1 MKNFDLSLTTRS
13 AFIEEINTL
22 LSDHPNQKHYVNIT
36 KKMKKRSLTA
46 NGQQHVW
53 YEQIADFYGDR
64 TALSVKNMC
73 KDLFGIGIVLN
84 NEEHGPKLDFLLMK
98 LDYYKHSYESKMK
111 LIQCLSITSLMTPKE
126 SKTYMDSMID
136 YFNGLGIDI
145 RYLDE

>member
-53 YEQIADFYGDR
+53 YEQIAEFNGDK
-64 TALSVKNMC
+64 TALDEKNIC

-84 NEEHGPKLDFLLMK
+84 NEEHGPKLDFFLEELN
-98 LDYYKHSYESKMK
+98 YYRRCYENKMK
-111 LIQCLSITSLMTPKE
+111 LIQYMSITSLFTPKE
-126 SKTYMDSMID
+126 SKLYMDSMIQ
-136 YFNGLGIDI
+136 YYNEQGIDI
-145 RYLDE
+145 RYLNE